1 MRVRLT
7 RKLSDRIDGVDL
19 KAHAVGD
26 VIDLPALHGHLL
38 LAEEWAILE
47 RREKDLPVGVDR
59 RGREP
64 QRRPR
69 PS

>member
-19 KAHAVGD
+19 KQHVVGD
-26 VIDLPALHGHLL
+26 VLDVPPLHGHLL

-47 RREKDLPVGVDR
+47 RRERDLPVGVDR

-64 QRRPR
+64 QRRSR
-69 PS
+69 LA